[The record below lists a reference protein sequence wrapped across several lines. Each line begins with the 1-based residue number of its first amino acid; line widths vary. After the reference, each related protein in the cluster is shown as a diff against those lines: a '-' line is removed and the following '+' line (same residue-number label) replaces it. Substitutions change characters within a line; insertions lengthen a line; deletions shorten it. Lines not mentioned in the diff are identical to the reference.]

1 MKKNIYPLEAECF
14 YHIFNRGINSQRL
27 FFDERNYSYFLKL
40 MESKISCIVDIY
52 AYCLLQNHFHFLVRI
67 KTEQEIRRI
76 FPQKDTI
83 ETSKIISQQFSN
95 MFNSYT
101 QAINKHYGRTGKLFE
116 LPFRRKFIDSHEQL
130 MNTIHYI
137 HNNPVKHGIT
147 TNPEIYRY
155 SSLFTIKNGIN
166 DPLLSFDAIKALLER
181 STVRALSSNSAPR
194 PTFLCQKFLIFTL

>member
-27 FFDERNYSYFLKL
+27 FFDDRNYHYFIKL
-40 MESKISCIVDIY
+40 MESKISSIVDIY
-52 AYCLLQNHFHFLVRI
+52 AYCLLKNHFHILI
-67 KTEQEIRRI
+67 KVKSEQEIRRM

-101 QAINKHYGRTGKLFE
+101 QAINKHYARTGKLFE
-116 LPFRRKFIDSHEQL
+116 LPFRRKLISSHEQL
-130 MNTIHYI
+130 TNTIHYI

-155 SSLFTIKNGIN
+155 SSLFTIKNRID
-166 DPLLSFDAIKALLER
+166 DPLISLEAIKPLLE
-181 STVRALSSNSAPR
+181 S
-194 PTFLCQKFLIFTL
+194 